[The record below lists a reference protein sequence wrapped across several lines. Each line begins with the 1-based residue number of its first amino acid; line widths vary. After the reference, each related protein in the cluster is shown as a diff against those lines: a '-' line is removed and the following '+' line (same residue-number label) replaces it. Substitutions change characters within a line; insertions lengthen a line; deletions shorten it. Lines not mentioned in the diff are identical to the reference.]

1 MPITRYTT
9 TAGIQVS
16 RSIEAVCYDTFVDQL
31 ARQLDSQLGCLLS
44 SSYEYPN
51 RYKRW
56 DMGFVN
62 PMLRITSRADC
73 VWIEAL
79 NARGHVMLPFL
90 AEQVKS
96 APFVAAHSLTTSRF
110 DLTIK
115 PSTEAF
121 TEEDRSRQPSVFSV
135 LRLLRDLLFSSED
148 AHLGLYG
155 ALGYDL
161 AFQFEKID
169 FVLPRADD
177 QRDMVLF
184 LPDSIFIR
192 DHERQEAFV
201 YHYEFS
207 LNGQITEG
215 LARTGEHTPYVPAQQ
230 APRDCD
236 HLPGEYAALV
246 NTAKE
251 YFARGDLFEV
261 VPGQT
266 FYLPCTDAPSA
277 VFIRLKHT
285 NPSPYGFIMNLGQS
299 EYLVGASPE
308 MFVRVTDRLV
318 ETCPISGTIPRGT
331 DAISDADQIRTLLN
345 SDKDHNELTM
355 CTDVDR
361 NDKSRICVPGSIE
374 VIGRRQIELYSRLI
388 HTVDHVRGTLR
399 EGYDALDAFLSHTWA
414 VTVTGAPKFGAMCF
428 LESHEHSARRWYG
441 GAVGKIGFNGD
452 INTGLTLRTI
462 RIANGI
468 AEVRAGATLL
478 SDSIP
483 EAEEEETRVKASA
496 QLRALKGHSQTS
508 AQESASL
515 LQQGLGKSVLLI
527 DHQDS
532 FVHTLADYFRQTG
545 AAVTT
550 LRYGFDEARLDTL
563 KPDLVVLSP
572 GPGRPQDFALSRTIG
587 QLIQRN
593 IPIFGVC
600 LGLQGLVEYFGGQLG
615 VLDIPQHG
623 RPSNIHVLTPNQ
635 GIFKG
640 LEFNQIQVGRYHSL
654 YALEEVLPAELAVTA
669 ITDDHIIM
677 AIQHKTLPIAAV
689 QFHPESIM
697 TFKNKVGITLVN
709 NAYGLIGCN
718 DSA

>member
-1 MPITRYTT
+1 MPIIRYTT
-9 TAGIQVS
+9 SAGMQVS
-16 RSIEAVCYDTFVDQL
+16 RSAEAVCYDTAVDQL
-31 ARQLDSQLGCLLS
+31 AQQLDSQLGCLLS

-62 PMLRITSRADC
+62 PLLSVTSRADR

-79 NARGHVMLPFL
+79 NSRGELMLAFL
-90 AEQVKS
+90 GAQLSNS
-96 APFVAAHSLTTSRF
+96 AFVNEFSLTAKRC
-110 DLTIK
+110 DLSIK
-115 PSTEAF
+115 PSQEGFA
-121 TEEDRSRQPSVFSV
+121 EEDRSRQASVFSV
-135 LRLLRDLLFSSED
+135 LRLIRDCLCSGED
-148 AHLGLYG
+148 QHLSLYG

-169 FVLPRADD
+169 FILPRAAD

-192 DHERQEAFV
+192 DHERQEAYV
-201 YHYEFS
+201 YHYEFAFDGKS
-207 LNGQITEG
+207 TEG
-215 LARTGEHTPYVPAQQ
+215 LARTGSQTPFMPAQA
-230 APRDCD
+230 APRECD
-236 HLPGEYAALV
+236 HQPGEYAALV

-266 FYLPCTDAPSA
+266 FFLPCTDAPSA

-414 VTVTGAPKFGAMCF
+414 VTVTGAPKFGAMSF
-428 LESHEHSARRWYG
+428 LEAHEHSARRWYG

-462 RIANGI
+462 RIAQGI

-496 QLRALKGHSQTS
+496 LLRALKGHSQTQ
-508 AQESASL
+508 AEASSQL
-515 LQQGLGKSVLLI
+515 HQQGLGKKVLLI

-545 AAVTT
+545 AQVTT
-550 LRYGFDEARLDTL
+550 LRYGFDESRLDSL

-572 GPGRPQDFALSRTIG
+572 GPGRPQDFALNQTIG
-587 QLIQRN
+587 QLIKRN

-600 LGLQGLVEYFGGQLG
+600 LGLQGLVEYFGGTLG

-623 RPSNIHVLTPNQ
+623 RPSEITVLTPNQ

-640 LEFNQIQVGRYHSL
+640 LEFNRIQVGRYHSL
-654 YALEEVLPAELAVTA
+654 YAIADVLPGELTVTA
-669 ITDDHIIM
+669 ITDDNIIM

-709 NAYGLIGCN
+709 NAYGLIAKGQ
-718 DSA
+718 

>member
-9 TAGIQVS
+9 AAGVQVN
-16 RSIEAVCYDTFVDQL
+16 RSAEAVCYDTAVDQL
-31 ARQLDSQLGCLLS
+31 AQQLDSQLGCLLS

-62 PMLRITSRADC
+62 PMLSVTSRADRL
-73 VWIEAL
+73 WLEAL
-79 NARGHVMLPFL
+79 NTRGELVLAFL
-90 AEQVKS
+90 AEQLK
-96 APFVAAHSLTTSRF
+96 ACAFITDLSLTVTRC
-110 DLTIK
+110 DLRIK
-115 PSTEAF
+115 FSEQAF
-121 TEEDRSRQPSVFSV
+121 TEEERSRQPSVFSV
-135 LRLLRDLLFSSED
+135 LRLIREVFFSGED
-148 AHLGLYG
+148 THFGLYG

-169 FVLPRADD
+169 FILPRAAD

-192 DHERQEAFV
+192 DHERHEAFV
-201 YHYEFS
+201 YHYE
-207 LNGQITEG
+207 LTINGQSTEG
-215 LARTGEHTPYVPAQQ
+215 LPRTGKKLPYVPAQS
-230 APRDCD
+230 APRECD
-236 HLPGEYAALV
+236 HQPGEYAELV
-246 NTAKE
+246 NTAKQ

-266 FYLPCTDAPSA
+266 FFLPCTDAPSA

-285 NPSPYGFIMNLGQS
+285 NPSPYGFIMNLGQQ

-414 VTVTGAPKFGAMCF
+414 VTVTGAPKFGAMTF

-441 GAVGKIGFNGD
+441 GAVGKLGFNGD

-462 RIANGI
+462 RIADGV

-496 QLRALKGHSQTS
+496 LIRALNGQSPTQS
-508 AQESASL
+508 DAINQV
-515 LQQGLGKSVLLI
+515 QQKGLGKTVLLI

-545 AAVTT
+545 ATVTT
-550 LRYGFDEARLDTL
+550 LRFGFDEARLDAI

-572 GPGRPQDFALSRTIG
+572 GPGRPEDFALNQTIG
-587 QLIQRN
+587 QLIKRN

-600 LGLQGLVEYFGGQLG
+600 LGLQGLVEYFGGSLG

-623 RPSNIHVLTPNQ
+623 RPSQIKVLTPNK

-640 LEFNQIQVGRYHSL
+640 LDFTHIQVGRYHSL
-654 YALEEVLPAELAVTA
+654 YALDEVLPSELTVTA
-669 ITDDHIIM
+669 ITDDQIIM

-709 NAYGLIGCN
+709 NAYGLIN
-718 DSA
+718 TTE